1 MKDEISVI
9 INGVRYDAIPT
20 GRPCSCRG
28 CDLFC
33 SKNCKF
39 AMICKEND
47 TIFKKNDKKLKYDKR
62 RNYHVT

>member
-20 GRPCSCRG
+20 ERPCSCRG

-39 AMICKEND
+39 AMVCKEND
-47 TIFKKNDKKLKYDKR
+47 TIFKKSDKKF
-62 RNYHVT
+62 